1 MPVDAQKLG
10 VHLSEGNTLSVL
22 VKGHLWV
29 ERCLNRAIELRADD
43 PSALGTDRLTF
54 AVKLRIAQAFGA
66 VTPEHASV
74 IASLNAIRNR
84 AAHRVDYDLVDDEL
98 DGLITALHGGE
109 DEPAVPT
116 PTDRLGFAFARFI
129 AVLDAANVRN
139 TPVRDTREPLM
150 HRRWIKAQ
158 ALEDGATEEEAEEA
172 ASKVEGVLFTRGD
185 FVDGQYAPSTPENL
199 CPACSVE
206 LKPTG
211 RDGGPRWHC
220 PSCGSLRL

>member
-1 MPVDAQKLG
+1 MPVDAKKLG
-10 VHLSEGNTLSVL
+10 LHLSDASTLSVL

-29 ERCLNRAIELRADD
+29 ERCLNRAIELRADE
-43 PSALGTDRLTF
+43 PTALGTDRLTF
-54 AVKLRIAQAFGA
+54 ALKLRIAQAFGA

-74 IASLNAIRNR
+74 IATLNAIRNR

-98 DGLITALHGGE
+98 DALVTALHGGE
-109 DEPAVPT
+109 DEPEARGPST
-116 PTDRLGFAFARFI
+116 RLGFAFARFI

-139 TPVRDTREPLM
+139 TPVLDTREPLM

-158 ALEDGATEEEAEEA
+158 ALENGATEDEAEEA
-172 ASKVEGVLFTRGD
+172 ARKVAGVLFTESD
-185 FVDGQYAPSTPENL
+185 FVDGQYAPTTPENL

-206 LKPTG
+206 LSPAGT
-211 RDGGPRWHC
+211 DGGPRWRC